1 MLISSKYCLQL
12 YMAPVTHPD
21 RYGESIDFWQNVYG
35 INMSAMLPLA
45 KQFAFEEPLVESISG
60 ENILTWP
67 HVVKQLDFYT
77 IAIDELES
85 VTMRYKFRSMMRA
98 PLHGFVFWFNVE
110 FGWPAASPIIT
121 QASVMPTAPSSNP
134 PMDGSKRK
142 TRTNRNEAHVLSTAP
157 EDLPTHWQHILCL
170 LVLAINVH
178 SLLLIG
184 WVHK

>member
-1 MLISSKYCLQL
+1 MLSSKYGTSLSDTNPL
-12 YMAPVTHPD
+12 EYP
-21 RYGESIDFWQNVYG
+21 YWSE
-35 INMSAMLPLA
+35 MSASVD
-45 KQFAFEEPLVESISG
+45 FE
-60 ENILTWP
+60 ILWLLLFGLYLER
-67 HVVKQLDFYT
+67 HSVKQLDFYT
-77 IAIDELES
+77 VAIEELES

-121 QASVMPTAPSSNP
+121 QASVIPTAPSSNP

-142 TRTNRNEAHVLSTAP
+142 KRTNRNEAHVLSTAP
-157 EDLPTHWQHILCL
+157 EDLPTHWQHVLCL